1 MNSENKSIKTES
13 EIVHT
18 TGATKY
24 YNKGRAD
31 EVLAVSDVSVDIVK
45 GDFVVLKG
53 PSGSGKTTLLSLM
66 GCMTRPTSG
75 SVLVEGR
82 DVSHLPERFLTE
94 IRRNTFGFIFQ
105 QFHLVKGMSVLQN
118 VMIPLYPTGVRLRDL
133 QSRAEVILGRLGMTK
148 RRDFPVQ
155 GLSGGEQQ
163 RTAIARALINDPDI
177 ILADEPTAHLD
188 TTLSR
193 EFMKIMEQF
202 REEGKT
208 VVIASHDP
216 IVFENSHVSLVVE
229 MRDGAVRSVERR
241 GART

>member
-1 MNSENKSIKTES
+1 MGTKERMADAIIRTE
-13 EIVHT
+13 
-18 TGATKY
+18 GATKY
-24 YNKGRAD
+24 YNKGRAN
-31 EVLAVSDVSVDIVK
+31 EVLAVNNVSLGIIQ
-45 GDFVVLKG
+45 GDFAVLKG
-53 PSGSGKTTLLSLM
+53 PSGSGKTTILSLI

-75 SVLVEGR
+75 SVTVEGK

-94 IRRNTFGFIFQ
+94 IRRDTFGFIFQ
-105 QFHLVKGMSVLQN
+105 QFHLIKGISVLQN
-118 VMIPLYPTGVRLRDL
+118 VMTPLYPTPIHLHELGH
-133 QSRAEVILGRLGMTK
+133 RADAILGRLGMTK

-188 TTLSR
+188 TVLSL
-193 EFMKIMEQF
+193 EFMGIMENF

-216 IVFENSHVSLVVE
+216 VVFENENISLVVE
-229 MRDGAVRSVERR
+229 MRDGTVRNIERR
-241 GART
+241 G